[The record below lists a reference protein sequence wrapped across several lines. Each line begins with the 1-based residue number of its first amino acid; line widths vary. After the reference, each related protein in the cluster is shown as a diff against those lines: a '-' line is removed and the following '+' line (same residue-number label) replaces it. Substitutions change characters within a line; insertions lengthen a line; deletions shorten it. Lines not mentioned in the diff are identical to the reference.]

1 MNIRFGRYLYDSCC
15 VNISLNLSHMFK
27 IFKGLFMIFAVA
39 TIAAGT
45 TMASFSS
52 TSSLNGVT
60 FASGT
65 LQTGFVNTS
74 SNVNFSNIK
83 PGDTLRK
90 WVTIKNT
97 GTLDI
102 GSLNLQISNV
112 TGNAGLLDNMRVI
125 ITGWD
130 NEENNAVFNPGWVQY
145 GQPVTNL
152 YNPINVFSKPDYIGG
167 DGAALPTEL
176 SPGQTDEFAI
186 DFTLLPTTDNAWQNQ
201 SVSFNLNFVAGQTEG
216 SMTGL

>member
-1 MNIRFGRYLYDSCC
+1 ML
-15 VNISLNLSHMFK
+15 K
-27 IFKGLFMIFAVA
+27 IFKSLFLIFAVA

-52 TSSLNGVT
+52 TSTLSGVT
-60 FASGT
+60 FAAGT
-65 LQTGFVNTS
+65 LQTSFVNTS
-74 SNVNFSNIK
+74 GNVNFTNIK

-90 WVTIKNT
+90 WVTIENT

-102 GSLNLQISNV
+102 GSLSMQISNV
-112 TGNAGLLDNMRVI
+112 TGNAGLLNNMDVI

-130 NEENNAVFNPGWVQY
+130 NQQNNAVFNPGWTQY

-152 YNPINVFSKPDYIGG
+152 YNPINVFSNPDYIGG
-167 DGAALPTEL
+167 NQAALPTEL
-176 SPGQTDEFAI
+176 SPNQQDLFAI
-186 DFTLLPTTDNAWQNQ
+186 DFTLLPTTNNNWQGQ
-201 SVSFNLNFVAGQTEG
+201 SVSFNLNFVAGQTAG